1 MRAMTFDSDD
11 EELVQPPPRAKPP
24 SGTAEAALFEA
35 VKRYERQ
42 RDGVLAVHIHLS
54 RLQSYHRQ
62 DHYLRVA
69 HNSFEAMVREYIQ
82 YHGGH
87 LYRLRTADLVLLTPG
102 ATLSQL
108 AEPVDK
114 LRAMFDCDPAADAD
128 ADDGDAFA
136 SWFDLRFDYD
146 RFLGEVRQLFVATE
160 RLRGIPGA
168 EERLGRGRPPIA
180 PAVLGKLVDILE
192 NTEIDGIARRQLICQ
207 VLPESHA
214 TLLAPEALPVLG
226 ELYVSVRD
234 LEQAVLPDVDLMAD
248 RWLFQYLTRVLD
260 RRVLAFVAGA
270 PAPPQPLCLNLNVA
284 TVLSDDFHRFDSNLP
299 EGRQR
304 KLIIELQLFDVLAD
318 FGAFGFAR
326 DWARR
331 RGYRLTLDSVRYD
344 MLVHLDPVALGFDL
358 IKLTWDPELAALHK
372 RGQLG
377 RLHQSLQRFG
387 AGRLILHRCDKPEA
401 VAAGHALG
409 ITLFQGRH
417 IARML
422 KG

>member
-1 MRAMTFDSDD
+1 MAFEFD
-11 EELVQPPPRAKPP
+11 EGELAQPPPRAKQLG
-24 SGTAEAALFEA
+24 GTAEAALYEA
-35 VKRYERQ
+35 VKRCERQ

-62 DHYLRVA
+62 NHYLRVA
-69 HNSFEAMVREYIQ
+69 HNSFETMVQEFIQ
-82 YHGGH
+82 RHGGH
-87 LYRLRTADLVLLTPG
+87 LYRLRTADLVLIIPG

-114 LRAMFDCDPAADAD
+114 LRAMFDGDPAADAD

-146 RFLGEVRQLFVATE
+146 RFLGEVRQLFVAAE

-168 EERLGRGRPPIA
+168 EERLVQGRPPIA
-180 PAVLGKLVDILE
+180 PAVLGKLSDILE
-192 NTEIDGIARRQLICQ
+192 NTDIDGIVRKQLICQ
-207 VLPESHA
+207 VLPEDHA
-214 TLLAPEALPVLG
+214 TRLAPQALPVLG
-226 ELYVSVRD
+226 EVYISVRD

-260 RRVLAFVAGA
+260 RRVLAFVARA
-270 PAPPQPLCLNLNVA
+270 PVLSQPLCLNLNVA
-284 TVLSDDFHRFDSNLP
+284 TLLSDDFHSFDSNLP

-331 RGYRLTLDSVRYD
+331 RGYRLTLDNVRYD
-344 MLVHLDPVALGFDL
+344 MLVHLDPVTLGFDL
-358 IKLTWDPELAALHK
+358 IKLTWGTELAALHK
-372 RGQLG
+372 RDQLHG
-377 RLHQSLQRFG
+377 LHQSLQRFG

-409 ITLFQGRH
+409 IALFQGRH
-417 IARML
+417 IAHML
-422 KG
+422 KR